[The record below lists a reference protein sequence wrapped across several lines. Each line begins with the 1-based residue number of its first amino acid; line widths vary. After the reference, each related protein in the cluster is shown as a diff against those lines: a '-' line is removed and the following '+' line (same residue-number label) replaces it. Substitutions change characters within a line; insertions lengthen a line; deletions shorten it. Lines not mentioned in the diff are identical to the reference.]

1 MTTNLPAVRPGAG
14 LERPGAA
21 IGEEVINHLREE
33 LGIVRLGYRPTD
45 PKVHRLDLLAELC
58 DRATFQAVI
67 KWLSS
72 GKRRARTTRQ
82 AYADDIR
89 VWAGFTEALARG
101 PFRLGALSY
110 EDITTWKLLMEA
122 REARP
127 RSVARRLSS
136 LSSLHEHARRHG
148 WPDLVNPIDSEDH
161 RPHIDRHDT
170 SSATPVLEVDE
181 LQAVVQN
188 ADTAFE
194 ALVVLLLYTLA
205 GRVSEM
211 CAANVQNRIVRGGR
225 VHLDLTRKGSKE
237 RILPLSASVADLLE
251 LHVGDRKKD
260 ALLVDADGRRIDRF
274 EVDRILTRLGKR
286 ATVIREG
293 KTVRVLGGRDLTPHV
308 MRASRITHMIDTK
321 EPLAEIQAFA
331 DHADPSTTIGYFTR
345 REASKRNTKLVD
357 KAEELFVGVA
367 SRWTEAA

>member
-1 MTTNLPAVRPGAG
+1 MTTPHLPAVRTGAD

-21 IGEEVINHLREE
+21 IGEEIINHLREE
-33 LGIVRLGYRPTD
+33 LGQVRLGYRPTD
-45 PKVHRLDLLAELC
+45 PKVYRLDLLAEIC

-82 AYADDIR
+82 SYADDVR
-89 VWAGFTEALARG
+89 LWAGFAAALDRQ
-101 PFRLGALSY
+101 PFRLGILGY
-110 EDITTWKLLMEA
+110 EDVTSWRLLMEA

-127 RSVARRLSS
+127 RTVARRLSS

-148 WPDLVNPIDSEDH
+148 WTDLANPIDSEDH
-161 RPHIDRHDT
+161 RPQIDRHDT
-170 SSATPVLEVDE
+170 SSATPILEVDE
-181 LQAVVQN
+181 LQNVVRK
-188 ADTAFE
+188 ADTAFQ
-194 ALVVLLLYTLA
+194 ALVVLLLYILA

-211 CAANVQNRIVRGGR
+211 CAANIDKRIIRGGR

-237 RILPLSASVADLLE
+237 RILPLSATVADLLE
-251 LHVGDRKKD
+251 LHVAERTTGP
-260 ALLVDADGRRIDRF
+260 LLVDQDGQRIDRF

-286 ATVIREG
+286 AG
-293 KTVRVLGGRDLTPHV
+293 VLGGRDLTPHV
-308 MRASRITHMIDTK
+308 LRASRITHMIDDK

-345 REASKRNTKLVD
+345 RKATERNGRLVD
-357 KAEELFVGVA
+357 DAEAKFTGLA
-367 SRWTEAA
+367 ARWTGHA